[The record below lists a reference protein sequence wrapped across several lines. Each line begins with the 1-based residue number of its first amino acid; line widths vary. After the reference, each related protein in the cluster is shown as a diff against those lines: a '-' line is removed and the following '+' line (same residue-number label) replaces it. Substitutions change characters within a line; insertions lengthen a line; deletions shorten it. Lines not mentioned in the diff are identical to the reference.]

1 MALRTIGSTLLAKAN
16 PGGALRSKEEKLV
29 ERPDIPDAGAVGSVN
44 RQMVEEPLQR
54 QVPEGS
60 VKVVSATPTVEGT
73 TVATPGMNPAQPM
86 AGQGM
91 GTGMFPGES
100 GATPSRGAANQPLFA
115 GGVSPEAGP
124 SASLRSNVQP
134 GRTGSTV
141 SGGALPGA
149 QVATAYKPAETPSV
163 DVQGERGSDDN
174 FSPLP
179 LSLGLIGSKA
189 FAGGGQPG
197 QSTTRTTGQALA
209 QTVASGLGPV
219 FQATPVG
226 RALQSYANSP
236 QAVKSGSG
244 SVQKAVQQAAAALR
258 SYNPVQTFSSNVN
271 KAASVLRSL
280 FRR

>member
-1 MALRTIGSTLLAKAN
+1 MALRTVGSTLLAKAN

-149 QVATAYKPAETPSV
+149 QVATAYKSEEAPSV
-163 DVQGERGSDDN
+163 NVQGERSISEDRT
-174 FSPLP
+174 P
-179 LSLGLIGSKA
+179 LSVGLFGQIGNKA
-189 FAGGGQPG
+189 FAEGTPG
-197 QSTTRTTGQALA
+197 ESKTRTLGQGIA
-209 QTVASGLGPV
+209 QTVGSGLGPI

-226 RALQSYANSP
+226 RAIMSYANSP
-236 QAVKSGSG
+236 QVTSSGGG
-244 SVQKAVQQAAAALR
+244 SIQKAVQNVGAALR